1 VDPLAI
7 AARLRPF
14 ARLSPEQLSQTSIYL
29 DLLLKWNARI
39 NLTAVRTPEEIVTR
53 HFVESFFVASR
64 LLPASE
70 SISVIDLGCVI
81 DLGSG
86 AGFPGLPLAMFAPS
100 ASVTL
105 IESNT
110 KKAVF
115 LNEVISMLK
124 LKNVVVLR
132 QRGEDCSQTARLVT
146 MRAVE
151 DFQRALPTALRLVEA
166 EGRIALMIG
175 AGQVAVA
182 KSIAPEVVWA
192 EPVAVP
198 ESAARVLLVSRTE
211 TKPTADLRG

>member
-1 VDPLAI
+1 MDPVAI
-7 AARLRPF
+7 AARLQSF
-14 ARLSPEQLSQTSIYL
+14 ARLSQEQLVQTSIYL

-39 NLTAVRTPEEIVTR
+39 NLTAVRTPEEIITR
-53 HFVESFFVASR
+53 HFGESFFMASR
-64 LLPASE
+64 LLPGPEATS
-70 SISVIDLGCVI
+70 VI

-115 LNEVISMLK
+115 LNEVIAVLK

-132 QRGEDCSQTARLVT
+132 QRGEDCSQRARLVT

-151 DFQRALPTALRLVEA
+151 DFQRALSIASRLA
-166 EGRIALMIG
+166 EPGGRIALMIG
-175 AGQVAVA
+175 VGQVALA
-182 KSIAPEVVWA
+182 KSIAPEVVW
-192 EPVAVP
+192 EELIPVP
-198 ESAARVLLVSRTE
+198 ESLAKVLLVSSSLRTAE
-211 TKPTADLRG
+211 TKLTADSRG

>member
-1 VDPLAI
+1 MDPLAI
-7 AARLRPF
+7 AGRLRPF
-14 ARLSPEQLSQTSIYL
+14 ARLSPEQLAQTSIYL

-39 NLTAVRTPEEIVTR
+39 NLTAVRTPEEIVSR
-53 HFVESFFVASR
+53 HFGESFFVASR

-70 SISVIDLGCVI
+70 SISVIDLG
-81 DLGSG
+81 SG

-100 ASVTL
+100 ARVTL

-175 AGQVAVA
+175 EGQVAVA

-198 ESAARVLLVSRTE
+198 ESTARVLLVSRAE
-211 TKPTADLRG
+211 KKPTADLRG